1 MISLFFFFPSH
12 DLVNRNRMSFKENPP
27 RSGSAVLQFM
37 VKDED
42 EVLTV
47 IAVQMFVC
55 VSGLPDSRDS
65 EADSELTLT
74 DTDTE

>member
-1 MISLFFFFPSH
+1 
-12 DLVNRNRMSFKENPP
+12 MSFKENPP

-37 VKDED
+37 VKD